1 MGMNWPWMHL
11 EQKLEDVLIIF
22 QEKFWHSLL
31 IEKIF
36 FSLIILC
43 MNFKTKNRRSFFGQP
58 GENSQSFSPKHVKDQ
73 NQKWV
78 QEKPV
83 KCFKD
88 KPAEAIWTDKNH
100 EVGEEEARQ
109 GNIMYVCCGFSF
121 LSWPENYLQHR
132 YMFLRELCT

>member
-1 MGMNWPWMHL
+1 MHEL
-11 EQKLEDVLIIF
+11 QNE
-22 QEKFWHSLL
+22 EKEVILWATK
-31 IEKIF
+31 EKIVRAF
-36 FSLIILC
+36 H
-43 MNFKTKNRRSFFGQP
+43 
-58 GENSQSFSPKHVKDQ
+58 QSMLKK

-78 QEKPV
+78 QEKLV

-88 KPAEAIWTDKNH
+88 KPTEVIWTDKNH
-100 EVGEEEARQ
+100 EVGEEEAHQ